1 MDLNLADKDA
11 AWVSQFLASRRT
23 TRDFL
28 PTPVAPEIINQI
40 LKDSLT
46 APSWSNTRPF
56 KVAVA
61 TGEVRDRISDEFL
74 ARWLVLSKIMRKG
87 LKNKL
92 RLIFTRYGLPTSN
105 RSIVKPYV
113 AELKPRAQR
122 VGKELYELFGVKRGD
137 RTARD
142 AQWGK
147 NYSFF
152 GAPVELFIYIH
163 KSLHVYAASDVGLM
177 MQNLMLSAHAH
188 GLGTCAQGAVN
199 ILHRKEIAEAKDV
212 DAKRKELVD
221 DYTEKFSNPYLAA
234 ERGTI
239 DSVIE
244 PEDSR
249 QYITKAFRTLKTKRD
264 TLPARKHGNIPL

>member
-1 MDLNLADKDA
+1 MSSNRPDPQ
-11 AWVSQFLASRRT
+11 WISEFLASRRS

-28 PTPVAPEIINQI
+28 STPVPDEILDQI
-40 LKDSLT
+40 LTDSLT

-56 KVAVA
+56 KVAIA
-61 TGEVRDRISDEFL
+61 TGEVRDRISGEFL
-74 ARWLVLSKIMRKG
+74 SRWHVLSRIMRKG
-87 LKNKL
+87 IRNKL
-92 RLIFTRYGLPTSN
+92 RLIYSRYGLPTSN

-113 AELKPRAQR
+113 AELRPRAQR

-163 KSLHVYAASDVGLM
+163 KSLHIYAASDAGLM

-199 ILHRKEIAEAKDV
+199 IWDDVIRKEFDISKDYRLLCGLAIGYPS
-212 DAKRKELVD
+212 DAPVNSFQANR
-221 DYTEKFSNPYLAA
+221 
-234 ERGTI
+234 I
-239 DSVIE
+239 DVSEMVVK
-244 PEDSR
+244 PKKS
-249 QYITKAFRTLKTKRD
+249 K
-264 TLPARKHGNIPL
+264 